1 MRCIHTETLIR
12 SAERDDLFASA
23 FDFFSYTSAGVDS
36 LRGDTCHAESAKFKG
51 PVEELK
57 FLLLECRFSHPSG
70 LEFKAIFH

>member
-1 MRCIHTETLIR
+1 MISLLLLLI
-12 SAERDDLFASA
+12 SSPIPALVL
-23 FDFFSYTSAGVDS
+23 TVC